1 MPGRDTA
8 PGFLLRRLAC
18 AGLAGHLAN
27 EPKLLK
33 RNTEGGRRRVP
44 SHSAIQALRRETEN
58 EG

>member
-18 AGLAGHLAN
+18 AGVAGQFGHN

-33 RNTEGGRRRVP
+33 RNTERSGD
-44 SHSAIQALRRETEN
+44 ALQVTARSRTAARY
-58 EG
+58 